1 MPFGLKNVSPTYQWA
16 MNMAF
21 CEYLKV
27 FMKLFLDDLNVFNDL
42 NLHLAKLLLCF
53 DKLQEFGIC
62 LNLDKC
68 MFLVYSRIILG
79 YVVSKEGKL
88 SNLKKI

>member
-1 MPFGLKNVSPTYQWA
+1 

-27 FMKLFLDDLNVFNDL
+27 FMKLFLDDFNVFNDL
-42 NLHLAKLLLCF
+42 NLHLAQLLLCF
-53 DKLQEFGIC
+53 DKFQELSIS

-68 MFLVYSRIILG
+68 MFLVYSRIVLG

-88 SNLKKI
+88 SNLKEI